1 MTESITF
8 VCIESGTERVNLVN
22 QIGTNEIVTFG
33 WYKII
38 TETTSFGHA
47 FMPLS
52 SLNSIGTKITTQ
64 ISDFGNTFIL
74 DEI

>member
-1 MTESITF
+1 MTF
-8 VCIESGTERVNLVN
+8 VCIESVTERVNLVN

-47 FMPLS
+47 FMSLS
-52 SLNSIGTKITTQ
+52 SLNSLGTKITTQ
-64 ISDFGNTFIL
+64 ILDFGITFIL
-74 DEI
+74 DKI